1 MKKDIPQTS
10 QTPDWLIDY
19 HYLLE
24 KFPGKGGWTYAS
36 IPEIAQNKENPFGW
50 VQVSGFIDTYE
61 LKQYK
66 LMPMGNGTLFLP
78 VKAEIRKKLKKEA
91 GATVHVKIYLDE
103 TPPIIPDELLACLKD
118 EPLAFEKFQHLPQ
131 GQQKQAIDFI
141 NQAKKI
147 ETKIK
152 RITELIEGL
161 LKENYI

>member
-1 MKKDIPQTS
+1 MKKDIPSNNTLP
-10 QTPDWLIDY
+10 TWLVDND
-19 HYLLE
+19 YLLE

-91 GATVHVKIYLDE
+91 GSYVRVKIYIDE
-103 TPPIIPDELLACLKD
+103 SAPIIPEELLACLKD
-118 EPLAFEKFQHLPQ
+118 EPLAFEKFQQLPQ

-141 NQAKKI
+141 NQAKKL
-147 ETKIK
+147 ETKIE

-161 LKENYI
+161 LKEK

>member
-1 MKKDIPQTS
+1 MKDGIHKKNQYS
-10 QTPDWLIDY
+10 NWLLDN

-91 GATVHVKIYLDE
+91 GSYVRVKIYLDE
-103 TPPIIPDELLACLKD
+103 SAPIIPEELLACLKD
-118 EPLAFEKFQHLPQ
+118 EPIAFEKFQKLSQ

-141 NQAKKI
+141 NQAKKL
-147 ETKIK
+147 ETKIE

-161 LKENYI
+161 LKEK